1 LLPKGKEAGGQA
13 KGKSANLIEYSI
25 GQKLIKRPEEVKA
38 LQRPGGLRIFLIL
51 LEYSRR
57 FEEWRGGA
65 IGKS

>member
-25 GQKLIKRPEEVKA
+25 GQKLIKKPEEAKA
-38 LQRPGGLRIFLIL
+38 VQKPGGLFFLIL

-65 IGKS
+65 IEKS